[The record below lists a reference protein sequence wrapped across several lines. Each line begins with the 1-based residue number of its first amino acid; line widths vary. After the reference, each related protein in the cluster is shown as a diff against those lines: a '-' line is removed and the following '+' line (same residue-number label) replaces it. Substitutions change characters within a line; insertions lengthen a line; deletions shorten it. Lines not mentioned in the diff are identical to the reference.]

1 MPEFSRPKYE
11 HEGASRI
18 DTLPDG
24 PVRIFREY
32 KDYGQEFKPYW
43 YFGQLDSLGGLQK
56 VGKFIKPI
64 EGVFTILDAEIA
76 PYLSGYVTV
85 QQGINIY
92 GVHSSTNAYHIRE

>member
-11 HEGASRI
+11 HEGAYRI
-18 DTLPDG
+18 DMLPDG
-24 PVRIFREY
+24 PVMIFEEY

-43 YFGQLDSLGGLQK
+43 YFGQLVSNGVLQE
-56 VGKFIKPI
+56 VGRFIKPF
-64 EGVFTILDAEIA
+64 EGVFTILDADNA